1 MAIHQPSS
9 QYHSENVEMAY
20 GMAINKLLARL
31 HDLTASLSTEANG
44 RERPSLKEITN
55 ALNAER
61 VFSMLV
67 PTRYGGLELAAPDA
81 INVIKELAR
90 LDGNVAWNVMTGQ
103 TASLIPF
110 MASERLCDEIFGD
123 GKPRFLAGSGQ
134 AVGVAERCP
143 DGWRVKGRWPFV
155 SGCEDAE
162 WIGGTCVMM
171 EDGAPIPGPNGH
183 GPTVRS
189 FLMPAKY
196 WDIQQT
202 WCGIGLKDTGSHH
215 AALDDVVVPE
225 DYFSNFPFGQPFASD
240 LGLQKVPE
248 TMFLSHAA
256 IAVGIAEGAI
266 ADLVELAKSGRKQ
279 QYMSVP
285 LAETDRF
292 KKGLARL
299 GAEHLAARAF
309 LEAQALGVWRREEP
323 APGRGPGR
331 CADQVAAAVWITS
344 SCLRVTEGCFELA
357 GGSAV
362 YETSPIGRRMQDIR
376 VAAQHALAHA
386 RNYVPAGGT
395 IMERLSAT

>member
-1 MAIHQPSS
+1 MVIHQPNS

-20 GMAINKLLARL
+20 GMAIKNLLARL
-31 HDLTASLSTEANG
+31 HDLAPSLSTEANG
-44 RERPSLKEITN
+44 AERGSLKAITK
-55 ALNAER
+55 ALNEER
-61 VFSMLV
+61 IFSMLV

-81 INVIKELAR
+81 IQVIKELAR
-90 LDGNVAWNVMTGQ
+90 LNGDVAWNVMTGQ

-110 MASERLCDEIFGD
+110 LASERLCDEIYGD

-134 AVGVAERCP
+134 AVGVAERHP

-162 WIGGTCVMM
+162 WIGGACVMM
-171 EDGAPIPGPNGH
+171 ENGAPIPDPSGH
-183 GPTVRS
+183 GAMVRA

-196 WDIQQT
+196 WRIQKT

-225 DYFSNFPFGQPFASD
+225 AYISNFPFGESFAAD

-248 TMFLSHAA
+248 TMFLSHA
-256 IAVGIAEGAI
+256 AI

-292 KKGLARL
+292 KEGLARL
-299 GAEHLAARAF
+299 RAEHSAAQTF
-309 LEAQALGVWRREEP
+309 LEAQALSVWRREEP
-323 APGRGPGR
+323 AHGRGPTR
-331 CADQVAAAVWITS
+331 CADQAAAAVWITS
-344 SCLRVTEGCFELA
+344 SSVRVAEGCFELA

-376 VAAQHALAHA
+376 VAAQHALVHA
-386 RNYVPAGGT
+386 RNYVLAGGA
-395 IMERLSAT
+395 IMDRLSAA